1 MFLDVA
7 LCFFMFLHVSSCH
20 SWVLLFFLF
29 FGALCRCHRG
39 GPRPLRFF
47 VSLPRVR
54 PRPPPHRPIP
64 RWVFSHRQGGI
75 NKFARSSASSSC
87 FCFINHRSPPGLPAA
102 PPGLVGPLRPFAPA
116 AAAPAFPT
124 ARRGR
129 GRQSPPRRDGR
140 GRGLA
145 NVRAHF
151 FENPTADN
159 VFDQNII
166 SPKPLSRT
174 SSHEACPSPS
184 PHACFR
190 SAYV

>member
-1 MFLDVA
+1 MKKYH
-7 LCFFMFLHVSSCH
+7 FFF
-20 SWVLLFFLF
+20 
-29 FGALCRCHRG
+29 LCRCHRG

-64 RWVFSHRQGGI
+64 RWVFSPRQGGI

-87 FCFINHRSPPGLPAA
+87 FCFINHRSPGLPAA

-129 GRQSPPRRDGR
+129 GRQRPPRRDGR
-140 GRGLA
+140 GRGLT

-159 VFDQNII
+159 VFDQNI
-166 SPKPLSRT
+166 SFLQNLYHARQAT
-174 SSHEACPSPS
+174 RRPSPS